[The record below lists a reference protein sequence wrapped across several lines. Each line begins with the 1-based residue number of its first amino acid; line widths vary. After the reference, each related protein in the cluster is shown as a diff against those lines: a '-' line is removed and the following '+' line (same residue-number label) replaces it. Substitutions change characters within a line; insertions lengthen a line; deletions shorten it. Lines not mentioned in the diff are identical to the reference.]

1 MKKPLQEMFTVSF
14 RKPEEVATLL
24 HTTAPKIKAG
34 ILNGT
39 LPIGF
44 VAEGGER
51 GVDRTVIVE
60 ARLEAWLNAED
71 LKGVRRL
78 SAKNQV

>member
-1 MKKPLQEMFTVSF
+1 MAKKLQDMFKVTF
-14 RKPEEVATLL
+14 RKPEEVAALL
-24 HTTAPKIKAG
+24 HTTAPKIKTG

-44 VAEGGER
+44 VAEGGEK
-51 GVDRTVIVE
+51 GVDRTIIVE
-60 ARLEAWLNAED
+60 ERLAAWLNAED

-78 SAKNQV
+78 SNKTI